1 MLNKHDPPV
10 IWFYKIEDLLDLLAT
25 IAETV
30 FHHLSG
36 NMPLLIGEQHNT
48 GALNIGTLQRLNS
61 P

>member
-10 IWFYKIEDLLDLLAT
+10 LWFYKIEDLLDLLAT

-36 NMPLLIGEQHNT
+36 NMPLLIGEQHDT
-48 GALNIGTLQRLNS
+48 GALNVGTL
-61 P
+61 